1 MRNTITVTVNN
12 HYRQQEV
19 NNVLAMGIG
28 ASNTAS
34 YGLSAGVF
42 TGRPGATNSM
52 IPLTQFHNA
61 PDLPPWKDPYNTN
74 PRNVT
79 ATPNPYTL
87 NRTQSDTY
95 TVMNPAG
102 SAFVPGPGVP
112 PPQYEA
118 CSTFKKDLD
127 KELYSEIPGEYLTV
141 QSGEVERDAVDQ
153 PQPQYG
159 NDPSAEIKLQL
170 HGDTE
175 REDLSTLSENSVQ
188 EVYGN

>member
-1 MRNTITVTVNN
+1 M
-12 HYRQQEV
+12 
-19 NNVLAMGIG
+19 NNVLFNNSLAMGTG
-28 ASNTAS
+28 TYNAAP
-34 YGLSAGVF
+34 YGMSAGVF
-42 TGRPGATNSM
+42 TGGPGATNSM
-52 IPLTQFHNA
+52 IPLTKFHDA

-127 KELYSEIPGEYLTV
+127 EELYTEIPGEYLTV
-141 QSGEVERDAVDQ
+141 QSGKVERDAFDQ

-159 NDPSAEIKLQL
+159 NVPSVEIKLQL
-170 HGDTE
+170 HGDAKK
-175 REDLSTLSENSVQ
+175 EDLSTLSTLSDNSVQ
-188 EVYGN
+188 EVCGNYK